1 MSCRSFRQIQV
12 QHIKVI
18 VYMDV
23 LQMVAVCSPI
33 IAQYSLMEIRV
44 SKCVLN
50 PQQLEVIYNIT

>member
-1 MSCRSFRQIQV
+1 
-12 QHIKVI
+12 
-18 VYMDV
+18 MDV